1 MKKPGKGQRAYVIC
15 SCGSGFIVMGSQGRI
30 VLIVVKK
37 QRTERYL
44 PGLGSVKVKL
54 NNFSHLTVIFRTGV
68 HPNYNRVKN
77 SISTFYEPVNNIML
91 KTGIT
96 IAKAG

>member
-1 MKKPGKGQRAYVIC
+1 M
-15 SCGSGFIVMGSQGRI
+15 
-30 VLIVVKK
+30 
-37 QRTERYL
+37 RYWE
-44 PGLGSVKVKL
+44 SIKVKL
-54 NNFSHLTVIFRTGV
+54 NNFSRLIVIFRTDV

-96 IAKAG
+96 LAKAG